1 MLNKKIFDYEV
12 DDYME
17 LYVLIKSAD
26 ERMARNN
33 KPFLALELQDTSGE
47 IRSQIWD
54 VSDSEIAR
62 YQPGRVIW
70 VSGKREDFNGIPQLR
85 LQKIRLASD
94 GEPSNPELYV
104 KRAPVKK
111 EDMIEKVNQAIF
123 QITNVN
129 QNRIVRHIL
138 GKYQKD
144 FFSSPAAKKIHHAFA
159 GGLAYHTVSMLNLG
173 KAIADYYPHIDR
185 SLLYAGLILHDLAK
199 VKELSGPLAT
209 EYTLKGQLIGHIVMI
224 SEEVSKACQE
234 LKIDENDEDVILLK
248 HVLLA
253 HHGELEYGSPVRPQV
268 LEGEIIHY
276 IDQIDAKIN
285 MVSEA
290 LSVTNPGEFTQR
302 LFAMDHRAFYK
313 PHSYE
318 E

>member
-1 MLNKKIFDYEV
+1 MNKKIFDYQI
-12 DDYME
+12 DDHME

-47 IRSQIWD
+47 IRSQIWN

-70 VSGKREDFNGIPQLR
+70 VSGKREDYNGIPQLR
-85 LQKIRLASD
+85 LSKIRLASD
-94 GEPSNPELYV
+94 NEPNNPELYV

-111 EDMIEKVNQAIF
+111 EDMVEQINQAIF
-123 QITNVN
+123 KITNSN
-129 QNRIVRHIL
+129 LNRIIRHL
-138 GKYQKD
+138 MGQYQRE
-144 FFSSPAAKKIHHAFA
+144 FFSAPAAKKNHHAFA

-173 KAIADYYPHIDR
+173 RAIADYYPHIDR
-185 SLLYAGLILHDLAK
+185 SLLYAGLILHDLGK
-199 VKELSGPLAT
+199 VFELSGPLAT
-209 EYTLKGQLIGHIVMI
+209 EYTLDGQLIGHIVMI

-234 LKIDENDEDVILLK
+234 LKIDEKSEDIVLLK

-253 HHGELEYGSPVRPQV
+253 HHGELEYGSPVRPQL
-268 LEGEIIHY
+268 LEAEIIHY

-285 MVSEA
+285 MVIDA
-290 LSVTNPGEFTQR
+290 LEVTNQGEFTQR
-302 LFAMDHRAFYK
+302 LWAMENRSFYK
-313 PHSYE
+313 PYNYE